1 MGVTPTRGAETPAY
15 SPLANPSFAIV
26 FLTTSIA
33 PVYTPFSAV
42 CMRTLTRSNGW
53 PTTTA
58 NTPPTPP
65 ANSARSDCSDD
76 LEAALTSSLSS
87 AVLGSFSI
95 TESVVFDMV
104 ESCGGGRVRRSG
116 GQDEAIVRAQNLVQL

>member
-1 MGVTPTRGAETPAY
+1 
-15 SPLANPSFAIV
+15 
-26 FLTTSIA
+26 
-33 PVYTPFSAV
+33 
-42 CMRTLTRSNGW
+42 
-53 PTTTA
+53 
-58 NTPPTPP
+58 
-65 ANSARSDCSDD
+65 